1 MCRPAALAAP
11 LGLWK
16 TQGNR
21 QFGRRP
27 VAEIGLSEVVRALR
41 AELDEAMAA
50 AEGERIQFQ
59 ANAIELEFQ
68 IGVTKSVDGHG
79 GIRFWVLEL
88 GGGASLA
95 RESIQRVKLSLTPV
109 TAEGGGVKIARPSDE
124 SPLAE

>member
-1 MCRPAALAAP
+1 
-11 LGLWK
+11 
-16 TQGNR
+16 
-21 QFGRRP
+21 

-41 AELDEAMAA
+41 TELDEAMAA

-59 ANAIELEFQ
+59 ANEIELEFQ
-68 IGVTKSVDGHG
+68 IGVTRSADGHG

-109 TAEGGGVKIARPSDE
+109 TVEGGGVKIARSSDE
-124 SPLAE
+124 NPLAK